1 MEKQGFIHSLPF
13 KLLVALAVG
22 ICLGLALSGME
33 NAATH
38 AILNIVVT
46 VKYIAAPFISFCV
59 PPSERHF
66 LQPFPDTPSYPT

>member
-33 NAATH
+33 M
-38 AILNIVVT
+38 
-46 VKYIAAPFISFCV
+46 
-59 PPSERHF
+59 E
-66 LQPFPDTPSYPT
+66 YPTRF